1 MDLLKLLE
9 IIATG
14 GGALWVAY
22 KIIEN
27 WPWALGLDPE
37 PRQWAASIIAGVCGA
52 LAWVLQMGLG
62 VHAQPTTWQGW
73 ATALGGAAI
82 LAGWLAEKVHART
95 KLSKFMRDDWG
106 ARIEKPPPYNLHH

>member
-14 GGALWVAY
+14 GGALWAAY

-37 PRQWAASIIAGVCGA
+37 PRRWAASIIAGVCGA
-52 LAWVLQMGLG
+52 LAWLLQMGLG

-106 ARIEKPPPYNLHH
+106 ARIKKPPPFKPR

>member
-9 IIATG
+9 IVATG
-14 GGALWVAY
+14 GGALWAAY

-37 PRQWAASIIAGVCGA
+37 PRQWVASIIAGVCGA

-62 VHAQPTTWQGW
+62 VHTQPTTWQGW

-95 KLSKFMRDDWG
+95 KLSKFTRDDWG
-106 ARIEKPPPYNLHH
+106 ERILKPPPYKPR

>member
-14 GGALWVAY
+14 GGALWAAY

-37 PRQWAASIIAGVCGA
+37 PRRWAASIIAGVCGA
-52 LAWVLQMGLG
+52 LAWLLQMGLG

-95 KLSKFMRDDWG
+95 KLSRFMRDDWG
-106 ARIEKPPPYNLHH
+106 ARILKPPPFKPR

>member
-9 IIATG
+9 IVATG
-14 GGALWVAY
+14 GGALWAAY

-95 KLSKFMRDDWG
+95 KLSKFTRDDWG
-106 ARIEKPPPYNLHH
+106 ERIEKPPPYKLR